1 MSIPL
6 RPLSKPKSKSLGSLI
21 ARLRISNPEDCAKL
35 ALSNLIVDCGE
46 STTDESEFKIE
57 NIDIDTLIKNSEIVM
72 KSDLSRLLR
81 DIVPDLNAFLTT
93 VECIADVCIIS
104 IYIYIYISLRII

>member
-1 MSIPL
+1 M
-6 RPLSKPKSKSLGSLI
+6 SKSPGHLV

-46 STTDESEFKIE
+46 STTNESEFKIE
-57 NIDIDTLIKNSEIVM
+57 NIDIDTLIKNSEIIM

-104 IYIYIYISLRII
+104 ICMSLRII

>member
-1 MSIPL
+1 M
-6 RPLSKPKSKSLGSLI
+6 SKSPGSLV
-21 ARLRISNPEDCAKL
+21 ARLRLSNPEDCAKL

-46 STTDESEFKIE
+46 STTNESEFKIE
-57 NIDIDTLIKNSEIVM
+57 NIDIDTLIKNSEIIM

-93 VECIADVCIIS
+93 VECIGDVCIIS
-104 IYIYIYISLRII
+104 IYVCHYVLSNNEITPLGTS